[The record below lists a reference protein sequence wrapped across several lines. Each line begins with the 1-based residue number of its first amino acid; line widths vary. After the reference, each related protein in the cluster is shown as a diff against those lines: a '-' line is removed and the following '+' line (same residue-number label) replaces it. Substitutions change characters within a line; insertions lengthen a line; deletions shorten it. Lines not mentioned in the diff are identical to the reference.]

1 MIIDEDIKQLISLPQ
16 LQPQNKLQIIERYI
30 FDKKAETVKIN
41 IPTDQINAMLMDIA
55 FGVSKEYYLN
65 KFKDDK

>member
-1 MIIDEDIKQLISLPQ
+1 MIIDEDIKQLIELPV

-30 FDKKAETVKIN
+30 FDKKAEIVKIN

-65 KFKDDK
+65 KFKNGD